1 MNILK
6 NIAIIVLLFFSCVI
20 LCSCGVNSHNREVI
34 INEELFL
41 FDTYVSITSEI
52 TEDNGTAA
60 LLKELDS
67 EFSEVY
73 EKNANEITGKDII
86 ECAELCREWNER
98 FEYLFGKSVN
108 YTCGAL
114 TQLWGISG
122 GAPHVPD
129 GKELAAAV
137 STITDENI
145 PFSLMP
151 EGTRLDFGAS
161 AKGYACDR
169 VKALLDEVGTG
180 FEVVSLGSST
190 LLYGEKSDGS
200 PFRAA
205 VKNPDS
211 PSDYLGVIRTG
222 AAFISTSGGY
232 ERFFEANGVKYEHIL
247 SPETGMP
254 VETDLVSVTV
264 IASAGTENGGIY
276 TDLLATAL
284 YIGGTE
290 TLKEFLSE
298 ETGFEI
304 VAADYE
310 NNVYVSRGVDF
321 TLYEKSGFRLKT
333 DI

>member
-6 NIAIIVLLFFSCVI
+6 NIALIILSVFPCLIF
-20 LCSCGVNSHNREVI
+20 CSCEVNSHDVGNNRT
-34 INEELFL
+34 EELFL
-41 FDTYVSITSEI
+41 FDTYVSITSDK
-52 TEDNGTAA
+52 TEDNGAVS

-73 EKNANEITGKDII
+73 EKNANELTGENIT

-108 YTCGAL
+108 YTCGTL

-122 GAPHVPD
+122 GDPHVPD
-129 GKELAAAV
+129 EKELAAAI
-137 STITDENI
+137 STVTDENI
-145 PFSLMP
+145 PFSLMSD
-151 EGTRLDFGAS
+151 GTKLDFGAS
-161 AKGYACDR
+161 AKGYACDK
-169 VKALLDEVGTG
+169 VKALFDEVGAG
-180 FEVVSLGSST
+180 LEIVSLGSST
-190 LLYGEKSDGS
+190 LLYGEKADGS
-200 PFRAA
+200 LFRAA

-211 PSDYLGVIRTG
+211 PSDYLGVIETK

-232 ERFFEANGVKYEHIL
+232 ERFFEENGVKYEHIF

-264 IASAGTENGGIY
+264 IAPAEMENGGIY

-284 YIGGTE
+284 YIGGVE
-290 TLKEFLSE
+290 TLKEFISE

-304 VAADYE
+304 VAADNE

-321 TLYEKSGFRLKT
+321 NLYEKSGFRLKT